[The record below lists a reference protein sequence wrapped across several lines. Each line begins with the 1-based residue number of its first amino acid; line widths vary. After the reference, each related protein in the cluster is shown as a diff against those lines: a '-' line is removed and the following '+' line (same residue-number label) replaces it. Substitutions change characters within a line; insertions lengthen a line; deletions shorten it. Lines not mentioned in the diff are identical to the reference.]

1 MNENRPVFNGQPE
14 YITICGVISL
24 VLVIIGFIIPIIGA
38 GFIVPIAL
46 IFSTISLSGKTT
58 GIGIA
63 ATIIGAVKLIIS
75 PTFWVQLTG
84 VGGVKNLIM
93 ALIGIAC
100 IALSIYFLVKR
111 YISE

>member
-14 YITICGVISL
+14 YITICGVIAL
-24 VLVIIGFIIPIIGA
+24 VLVIIGFIMPVIGP

-63 ATIIGAVKLIIS
+63 ATVIGGFKLIIS

-84 VGGVKNLIM
+84 VGGIKNLFM
-93 ALIGIAC
+93 ALIGITC
-100 IALSIYFLVKR
+100 VGLSIYFVVKR
-111 YISE
+111 SR